1 VSCRC
6 ARSFGAAALALCL
19 FAAVSVVFGAVAAP
33 RAGATTVA
41 PDGPVL
47 SLVDQSPWVKPSQPD
62 SPTTFTLD
70 VATRT
75 GTPTTDEVA
84 TTLYGKLH
92 TRSSF
97 EQTLARIPSGS
108 TPIDHTRPESLSS
121 LPAFPGGGV
130 SLSISVL
137 PDPTAT
143 PAPSGSEPTLDL
155 GCVPDT
161 GTCTGVYPLVVSLVR
176 PGSGGTVAK
185 FTTYLTYATA
195 KSATPLEFS
204 WVVPVTAPLTIHFHK
219 DPARAVTA
227 PSRATIASLAG
238 LVATLFAKPGVPVT
252 VAASPQTLQA
262 LSGLGGKGAQAVQEL
277 ATMSSA
283 DHQAREFLAQPYVPI
298 DLGSLAGAGEGEEI
312 AAQSKKGLAVLRSLN
327 VKVGAKFGTWVATGT
342 VGGSLRSG
350 MSQIGASRLVL
361 PGADLV
367 QPRSASDTW
376 ASPFT
381 LSLGRGAPL
390 TAAASDAGLAAHFT
404 SDPADPGLEA
414 NQLLA
419 DLAMIHSE
427 APNTRTPRAVIA
439 VPPSNWTPSKAFDT
453 ELLAGL
459 ETNPDVQ
466 PTTLDGL
473 FSAFSR
479 VPRSTVPSRRLL
491 PGATGLVLT
500 PSLARHITID
510 RLRLTAFDNSVLGD
524 PPVLS
529 QLDDLLLAAESDDLQ
544 HTGEV
549 AGVDTFTR
557 VFDAQ
562 LSLVQ
567 LPAEREIT
575 LTARTGLIPVTIDSQ
590 AGYTV
595 TGRLTLTGERFSFP
609 HGNTRQLTLDH
620 ATNPV
625 RVEVEARSS
634 GNLPLEA
641 SFKSPTGSLLIAR
654 SQLDVR
660 ATATSAVAVAL
671 TVLALLVLGGWW
683 ARTWWARHR
692 RRIPQPGGTS
702 GT

>member
-1 VSCRC
+1 M
-6 ARSFGAAALALCL
+6 FALCL
-19 FAAVSVVFGAVAAP
+19 LAAVSVVFGAVAAP
-33 RAGATTVA
+33 AAGATTVA
-41 PDGPVL
+41 PNGPML
-47 SLVDQSPWVKPSQPD
+47 SLVDQSPWVKPPHPD

-70 VATRT
+70 VATRA

-97 EQTLARIPSGS
+97 EQTLTRIPSGS
-108 TPIDHTRPESLSS
+108 TPLDHTNPEPLSR
-121 LPAFPGGGV
+121 LPAFPSGGV
-130 SLSISVL
+130 TLSISVL
-137 PDPTAT
+137 PDPTAA
-143 PAPSGSEPTLDL
+143 PASSGSEPTLDL
-155 GCVPDT
+155 HCAPDT

-176 PGSGGTVAK
+176 PGSGRTVAK

-195 KSATPLEFS
+195 KSTTPLEFA
-204 WVVPVTAPLTIHFHK
+204 WIVPVTAPLTIRSAQR
-219 DPARAVTA
+219 DPAKALVA
-227 PSRATIASLAG
+227 PSRATTTSLAG
-238 LVATLFAKPGVPVT
+238 LAATLFAKPDVPVT

-262 LSGLGGKGAQAVQEL
+262 LYGQGGKGAQAVQEL
-277 ATMSSA
+277 AAMSSA
-283 DHQAREFLAQPYVPI
+283 DHQTREFLAQPYVPI
-298 DLGSLAGAGEGEEI
+298 DLGSLAGAGEGEEV
-312 AAQSKKGLAVLRSLN
+312 AAQTKKGLAVLRSLN
-327 VKVGAKFGTWVATGT
+327 VRVETKFATWVATGT
-342 VGGSLRSG
+342 DGGSLRTG

-361 PGADLV
+361 PDTDLAP
-367 QPRSASDTW
+367 PRATSGTW

-381 LSLGRGAPL
+381 LSLGRDAPL
-390 TAAASDAGLAAHFT
+390 TAAASDTELAAHFT

-427 APNTRTPRAVIA
+427 APNTKTPRAVIA
-439 VPPSNWTPSKAFDT
+439 VPPSSWTPAKAFDT
-453 ELLAGL
+453 ELLTGL

-466 PTTLDGL
+466 PTTLDG
-473 FSAFSR
+473 FFAAFSK
-479 VPRSTVPSRRLL
+479 VPSSTVPSRRLL
-491 PGATGLVLT
+491 PGATGLALA
-500 PSLARHITID
+500 PSLARHITMD
-510 RLRLTAFDNSVLGD
+510 RLRLTAFDNSVLGS

-529 QLDDLLLAAESDDLQ
+529 QLDQLLLAAESDDLRHAGQ
-544 HTGEV
+544 V

-557 VFDAQ
+557 VLDAQ

-590 AGYTV
+590 ATYTV
-595 TGRLTLTGERFSFP
+595 RGTLTLTGERFLFP
-609 HGNTRQLTLDH
+609 HGDTRQLALDH

-625 RVEVEARSS
+625 RVEVEARTS

-654 SQLDVR
+654 TQLNVR
-660 ATATSAVAVAL
+660 ATATSVVAVAL

-683 ARTWWARHR
+683 ARTWWARRR
-692 RRIPQPGGTS
+692 RRISQPRGTS